1 MTKIPLSK
9 ESIIYLL
16 FLGLITIILYIFLPI
31 LAIITFILFLFIH
44 FNKGDIVRC
53 GLTVIGVIK

>member
-1 MTKIPLSK
+1 MTKIPLRK

-31 LAIITFILFLFIH
+31 LSIFNNNVNRIPIH
-44 FNKGDIVRC
+44 GI
-53 GLTVIGVIK
+53 TVIGVIK